1 MNNMSSNKQA
11 MEKKINK
18 LSDLGRI
25 GVLFGG
31 VSAER
36 EVSLESGQAVF
47 NALRHL
53 GADAVAIDLT
63 GDVVEKILQ
72 ANINTAFIVLHGGIG
87 EDGRLQALLELLN
100 IPYAGSDTQSSAL
113 AMNKL
118 LSKQL
123 WKGVG
128 VATSP
133 FVVLSQTTD
142 FEKAMDYLGG
152 SAMVKP
158 AHEGSSIGM
167 GFAHSAQELKA
178 AYQVAAEYDAT
189 VLAEKVLVGD
199 EYTIAIV
206 NGEALPVIKLE
217 TDRVFYDYD
226 AKYRDNT
233 TRYICPC
240 GLNDQETEEIKQL
253 ALSAFNSLQCSGWGR
268 VDIMRDENN
277 AFNVLEVNTVPGM
290 TSHSLVPMA
299 AKAAGYSFDE
309 LVGEIIS
316 PLAIADH

>member
-1 MNNMSSNKQA
+1 MSSNKKT
-11 MEKKINK
+11 MENSINK
-18 LSDLGRI
+18 LPGLGRV

-47 NALRHL
+47 NALCNL
-53 GADAVAIDLT
+53 GVEAVAIDLSHDAV
-63 GDVVEKILQ
+63 GQILQ

-87 EDGRLQALLELLN
+87 EDGRLQALLDLLK
-100 IPYAGSDTQSSAL
+100 IPYVGSDTQSSAL

-123 WKGVG
+123 WQGVG
-128 VATSP
+128 IATSP
-133 FVVLSQTTD
+133 FVVLDQATD
-142 FEKAMDYLGG
+142 FEKAMAYLGG

-178 AYQVAAEYDAT
+178 AYQAAAEYDTT

-206 NGEALPVIKLE
+206 NGETLPVIKLE

-240 GLNDQETEEIKQL
+240 GLNDQEIEDIKRL

-268 VDIMRDENN
+268 VDIMRDESDV
-277 AFNVLEVNTVPGM
+277 FNVLEVNTVPGM
-290 TSHSLVPMA
+290 TTHSLVPMA
-299 AKAAGYSFDE
+299 AQAAGYSFDA

-316 PLAIADH
+316 PLASADH